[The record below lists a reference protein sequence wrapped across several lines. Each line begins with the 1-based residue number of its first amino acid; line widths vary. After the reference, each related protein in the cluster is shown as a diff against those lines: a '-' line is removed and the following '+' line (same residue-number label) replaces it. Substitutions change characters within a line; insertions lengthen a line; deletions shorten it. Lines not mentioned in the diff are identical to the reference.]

1 LTAASSSTPTLQLDW
16 QPLPVPAQLLGE
28 SPFWH
33 PDEAA
38 LYWCDI
44 PGQALHRWGPLHTGG
59 QPQHRH
65 WSFDAQ
71 PGSLAPRPGG
81 QLLVAFRDGLFNFNP
96 ATGLRTLLLAPPYNP
111 AEQRFNDGKAD
122 PQGRFWVGTISDAR
136 RPVATLYR
144 SGAGAGSGAV
154 SGSGAHAITAMASG
168 ITVSNGLAF
177 SPSAQHMYWSDTA
190 SHRIFVF
197 DFDAATGAL
206 ANQQTWAQ
214 FDAKVPGQHI
224 DSYAGRPDGA
234 AVDAEGCYWV
244 AMFEGQR
251 LLRLSPQG
259 QVLQVVPLPV
269 RCATMPCFGGPDLRT
284 LFVTTAKDKRPADEL
299 QQQPWAGCVLTARV
313 DVPGLPVNFA
323 Q

>member
-1 LTAASSSTPTLQLDW
+1 MTTASSPPTLQLAW

-44 PGQALHRWGPLHTGG
+44 PGKALHRWGPALGAKQPGG
-59 QPQHRH
+59 EPEHRQ
-65 WSFDAQ
+65 WLFGAE

-81 QLLVAFRDGLFNFNP
+81 QLLAAFRDGLFNFNP
-96 ATGLRTLLLAPPYNP
+96 TTGLRTLLAPPPYNP

-136 RPVATLYR
+136 RPEATLYC
-144 SGAGAGSGAV
+144 AGNTAQ
-154 SGSGAHAITAMASG
+154 AHALRPMASG

-197 DFDAATGAL
+197 DFDAATGSL
-206 ANQQTWAQ
+206 SNQQTWAQ
-214 FDAKVPGQHI
+214 FDAKIAGQHI

-234 AVDAEGCYWV
+234 AVDTEGCYWV

-299 QQQPWAGCVLTARV
+299 QRQPWAGCVLTARV

-323 Q
+323 L